1 MAIDEATKEESDL
14 EVVANNLDV
23 HPQVFGLHA
32 SGDIVDKFLKGK
44 NKSNCNCFVY
54 FYLFGKSGVYIT
66 WALSLQTVG
75 PHLSCSEEQKYW
87 PRHWELV
94 V

>member
-32 SGDIVDKFLKGK
+32 SGDIVERIPEKI
-44 NKSNCNCFVY
+44 NV
-54 FYLFGKSGVYIT
+54 
-66 WALSLQTVG
+66 
-75 PHLSCSEEQKYW
+75 
-87 PRHWELV
+87 
-94 V
+94 